1 LTRATKNSSLFEV
14 GREKR
19 GGYLVEWW
27 IGDHEPKHVHVY
39 RDGKEVAKIVIPSMR
54 LLSGKM
60 NKKLKKIIEELLKE
74 GKI

>member
-1 LTRATKNSSLFEV
+1 M

>member
-1 LTRATKNSSLFEV
+1 M

-19 GGYLVEWW
+19 GGYLIEWW
-27 IGDHEPKHVHVY
+27 IGDHSPKHIHVY
-39 RDGKEVAKIVIPSMR
+39 RNGKEVAKIIIPGMR

-60 NKKLKKIIEELLKE
+60 NRKLKKIIQELLEE